1 MTDTGLRRVP
11 VSTYRLQFHRGFT
24 FQDAR
29 ALVPYLSELGI
40 TDCYSSP
47 YLKASSGSTHGYD
60 ICDHNQLNPE
70 IGSEAD
76 YNAFTDELAAHGMG
90 QVVDV
95 VPNHMGV
102 DPAANGWWRDV
113 LENGRCSPYATFFD
127 IDWDPVKA
135 ELNGKV
141 LLPILGDQYGVA
153 LERGELRLALAEGAF
168 VLRYFEHNLP
178 LDPRSWNH
186 ILRYR
191 LEELQASPEQAP
203 AAHED
208 PHVGEY
214 LSIVTALEHL
224 PAQDERDSERITERR
239 REKEIIRTRL
249 WHLLHE
255 SPRVRRHVED
265 NLALI
270 NGQPGEPQSF
280 DLLHQVLEVQAYR
293 LAYWRTAAHEIN
305 YRRFFEINTL
315 VALAMEQPAV
325 FAATHALVLRLI
337 RERKVTGLRVD
348 HIDGLFDPAEYF
360 ERLQQSIDGLDIPPV
375 APAEKAR
382 FYTVVEKIL
391 AAGESLPPSW
401 SIDGTVGYEFLN
413 EVNGLFVDAREL
425 RALTRVYRRFTAER
439 AAFREIVYD
448 SKKLILLTSLASE
461 LNVLAHAL
469 NRISEADRRTRDF
482 TLESLRQA
490 LREVVACFPVYRT
503 YVRAGGWS
511 TADRQAIETALWWAR
526 RRNPAMEASIFEFL
540 HAILLPNR
548 DIAAPHL
555 FQQYLQFAMKAQQ
568 YTSPVHAK
576 GVEDTAFYRYNL
588 LLSLNEVGS
597 DPQRFGYSPA
607 DFHAGNQGRRERW
620 PFTMLTSST
629 HDTKRSEDVRARIN
643 ALSEMPLEW
652 GEHVSRWARV
662 NTAHRSV
669 VDGELAPDRNDEY
682 AFYQMLVGAWPL
694 VQQPSGRWEPLG
706 VPDESFIGR
715 MREYM
720 LKTIRE
726 AKVHTSWIAENQAYE
741 AAVLRFVDSTLGGGS
756 ATRFLA
762 SLLPFQYRMARLGML
777 NSLAQLVLKLAS
789 PGVTDVYQGSE
800 LWEFRLVDPDNRRAV
815 DYDRR
820 RMLLRELRPLL
831 DAAGGI
837 HLGERVAAV
846 AEMLDHWED
855 GRIKLFV
862 TACGLRLRRMYA
874 DLFLHGGYAPVAAE
888 PESGEHVVALLRQHG
903 TQRLIAA
910 VPRLTASLIRS
921 AHSLPVGS
929 ETWGDALV
937 NIPAALGASTYR
949 NVFTGETVEP
959 IAAGARIGLPLAQV
973 FRTCPVALLY
983 AG

>member
-47 YLKASSGSTHGYD
+47 YLKASYGSGHGYD

-70 IGSEAD
+70 IGGEAD

-90 QVVDV
+90 QIMDV
-95 VPNHMGV
+95 VPNHMAV

-113 LENGRCSPYATFFD
+113 LENGRCSRYASFFD

-135 ELNGKV
+135 ELKGKV

-153 LERGELRLALAEGAF
+153 LERGELRLALVEGAF
-168 VLRYFEHNLP
+168 ILRYFAHDLP
-178 LDPRSWNH
+178 IDPRSWNH
-186 ILRYR
+186 ILRHR
-191 LEELQASPEQAP
+191 LDQLQGSPEPAP
-203 AAHED
+203 AAQKD
-208 PHVGEY
+208 PHVAEY

-224 PAQDERDSERITERR
+224 PAQDECDSERITERY

-249 WHLLHE
+249 RHLLHE
-255 SPRVRRHVED
+255 SPRVRQHVEE
-265 NLALI
+265 NLTLI
-270 NGQPGEPQSF
+270 NGRPDEPPSF
-280 DLLHQVLEVQAYR
+280 DLLHQVLEAQAYR

-315 VALAMEQPAV
+315 AALAMEQPAV
-325 FAATHALVLRLI
+325 FAATHALIFRLI

-348 HIDGLFDPAEYF
+348 HIDGLFDPAEYL
-360 ERLQQSIDGLDIPPV
+360 ERLQQSIDALDTPPV
-375 APAEKAR
+375 APAER
-382 FYTVVEKIL
+382 TRVYTIVEKIL

-401 SIDGTVGYEFLN
+401 LIDGTVGYEFLN
-413 EVNGLFVDAREL
+413 EVNGLFVDTPRL
-425 RALTRVYRRFTAER
+425 RALTRVYRRFTGER
-439 AAFREIVYD
+439 TTFREIVYA

-469 NRISEADRRTRDF
+469 NRMSEADRRTRDF

-503 YVRAGGWS
+503 YVRAEGWS

-540 HAILLPNR
+540 HDVLLPHR
-548 DIAAPHL
+548 DTAAPSL
-555 FQQYLQFAMKAQQ
+555 YRQYLQFAMKVQQ

-576 GVEDTAFYRYNL
+576 SIEDTAFYRYNL
-588 LLSLNEVGS
+588 LLSMNEVGS
-597 DPQRFGYSPA
+597 DPQRVGDA
-607 DFHAGNQGRRERW
+607 RAEFHAGNQRRRECW
-620 PFTMLTSST
+620 PFGMLASST

-643 ALSEMPLEW
+643 ALSEMPLDW

-662 NTAHRSV
+662 NAAHRSV
-669 VDGELAPDRNDEY
+669 VDGEAAPDRNDEY
-682 AFYQMLVGAWPL
+682 AYYQMLVGAWPL
-694 VQQPSGRWEPLG
+694 VRQPAGRWEPLG
-706 VPDESFIGR
+706 MPDESFIGR

-720 LKTIRE
+720 LKAIRE
-726 AKVHTSWIAENQAYE
+726 AKVHTSWITENQAYE
-741 AAVLRFVDSTLGGGS
+741 TAVLRFVEGTLGGRSS
-756 ATRFLA
+756 ARFLA
-762 SLLPFQYRMARLGML
+762 SLLPFQCRIARLGMV
-777 NSLAQLVLKLAS
+777 NSLAQLVLKMAA
-789 PGVTDVYQGSE
+789 PGVTDVYQGNE

-820 RMLLRELRPLL
+820 RKLLRDLRPLL
-831 DAAGGI
+831 DEVGGVQ
-837 HLGERVAAV
+837 LGDRVAAV
-846 AEMLDHWED
+846 AEMLEHWED

-874 DLFLHGGYAPVAAE
+874 ALFLHGGYSPLKAE
-888 PESGEHVVALLRQHG
+888 NESDEHVVALLRQHG

-910 VPRLTASLIRS
+910 VPRLTASHIRS
-921 AHSLPVGS
+921 EHALPVGS
-929 ETWGDALV
+929 ETWGDALLH
-937 NIPAALGASTYR
+937 IPAALGASTFR
-949 NVFTGETVEP
+949 NVFTGETVEA